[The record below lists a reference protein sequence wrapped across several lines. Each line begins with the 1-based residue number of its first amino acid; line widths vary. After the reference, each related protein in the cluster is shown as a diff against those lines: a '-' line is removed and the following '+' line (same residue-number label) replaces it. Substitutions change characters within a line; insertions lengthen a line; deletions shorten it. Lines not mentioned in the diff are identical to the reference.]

1 MKLPTGG
8 LMRNPRHPRTLLVT
22 LTGIFMAALIMIG
35 CNQTKE
41 TAPTPQQAAQIAPA
55 GEKVYVIFEGP
66 WAIVP
71 DPKNA
76 NSVLALAPK
85 TKSHR
90 DLVVQTWDKV
100 LPSGIYDLSLPA
112 RTGTAE
118 GTVDPNILQAKID
131 PQNVQ
136 HVLDNKLERY
146 AIRLPKPDAYV
157 AHTHYRSRAGSTY
170 PPDASREK
178 DYVTIVSLRYNV
190 TSLNGFSLAGSPDSG
205 TFNPLLL
212 QVETPT
218 INFVIHPAH
227 DPDLLDRCNTHSRES
242 FRDLTRLL
250 NIALFVDFPND
261 PSECHRKDP
270 QNVRPVKAGIDRR
283 SVLQRV
289 AFAGEAAESLKRRL
303 LAAVYL
309 FGANAGACRAP
320 IIVGN

>member
-1 MKLPTGG
+1 MT
-8 LMRNPRHPRTLLVT
+8 NPRYSRTLLVS
-22 LTGIFMAALIMIG
+22 LAGIFLTAAIMVA

-41 TAPTPQQAAQIAPA
+41 STPAPQQAAQIAPA
-55 GEKVYVIFEGP
+55 AEKVYVIFEGP

-71 DPKNA
+71 DPKDA

-90 DLVVQTWDKV
+90 DLVVQTSDKV

-112 RTGTAE
+112 RTGTAA

-157 AHTHYRSRAGSTY
+157 AHTHYRSRAGSVY
-170 PPDASREK
+170 PPDPSTEK
-178 DYVTIVSLRYNV
+178 DYVTVVSLRYNV

-218 INFVIHPAH
+218 IDFVIHPAH
-227 DPDLLDRCNTHSRES
+227 DPDPTDRCNTHSRES
-242 FRDLTRLL
+242 FRDLTKLL
-250 NIALFVDFPND
+250 NITLFIDFPND
-261 PSECHRKDP
+261 PSECHGKDP
-270 QNVRPVKAGIDRR
+270 QNAHPIKAEVDPSFRNFLARGWEGG
-283 SVLQRV
+283 LGQH
-289 AFAGEAAESLKRRL
+289 L
-303 LAAVYL
+303 LAAIYL
-309 FGANAGACRAP
+309 FGVHVGGCKAP
-320 IIVGN
+320 IIVGGS